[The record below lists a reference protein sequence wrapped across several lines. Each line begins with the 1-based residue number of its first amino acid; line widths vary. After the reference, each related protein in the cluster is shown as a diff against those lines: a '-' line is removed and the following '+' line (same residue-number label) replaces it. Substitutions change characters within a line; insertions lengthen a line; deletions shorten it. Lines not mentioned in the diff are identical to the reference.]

1 MSEKAFDAA
10 VHHRIGLGRYS
21 SWLVRRILAQLNHNE
36 RAIVAKVAEMGPD
49 GASAGRLE
57 LLIEALR
64 LLQAEGWL
72 VIKRRVTEDLAQLAG
87 AEAEFA
93 AKLVRF
99 TGARGTFSPAPAV
112 AQVWA
117 AVVARP
123 FQGRF
128 LQGWL
133 DGAEEAAARRVR
145 ETVRQGFIDGQP
157 TAEIVR
163 ALRGTKARQ
172 YRDGVLEGSRRGV
185 EAMVR
190 TAVTHTSNVAHQE
203 VYRANADIIEGVEWV
218 SVLDSRT
225 TLWCASRDGKVYPI
239 DSGPRPPAHV
249 NCLVAD
255 SRVSTSARIT
265 GAFKRWYDG
274 DVVVVR
280 TAGGKQL
287 TCTPNHPILTD
298 GGWVPAGRLK
308 VGAHVVC
315 DAGIKRVAL
324 VDGQHEYVE
333 ARVEDVAEAIFT
345 HEQMATMPVPTAAE
359 DFHGDGIDN
368 NIAIVATDRSLGDG
382 GKAAF
387 PEHCGQSDFS
397 RGDVGLSLVPRLSG
411 LGLLCGG
418 LSSPA
423 GGVMGRRGELLSL
436 FGGQAGHSCGLLF
449 APPPEFVP
457 ERSQDATDGIGG
469 AAQSDRNAPH
479 ADTGA
484 VEAVDLRGV
493 ESHARLVGGGAHF
506 DAGGDHLA
514 VQGGAADAKLASNI
528 LDGASGP
535 IGLDCVVH
543 VERRKF
549 AGHVF
554 NLETAVGW
562 YVAENIIT
570 HNCRSTTI
578 PKVGDIP
585 GVEPF
590 KRPTYA
596 EWLAKQPASVQD
608 DILGPTRGRLYRSG
622 GLKVESFVD
631 RKGSTLSLEELQRRD
646 AAAFQRAGVSA

>member
-225 TLWCASRDGKVYPI
+225 TLLCASRDRKVYPI

-249 NCLVAD
+249 
-255 SRVSTSARIT
+255 
-265 GAFKRWYDG
+265 G
-274 DVVVVR
+274 
-280 TAGGKQL
+280 
-287 TCTPNHPILTD
+287 
-298 GGWVPAGRLK
+298 
-308 VGAHVVC
+308 
-315 DAGIKRVAL
+315 
-324 VDGQHEYVE
+324 
-333 ARVEDVAEAIFT
+333 
-345 HEQMATMPVPTAAE
+345 
-359 DFHGDGIDN
+359 
-368 NIAIVATDRSLGDG
+368 
-382 GKAAF
+382 
-387 PEHCGQSDFS
+387 
-397 RGDVGLSLVPRLSG
+397 
-411 LGLLCGG
+411 
-418 LSSPA
+418 
-423 GGVMGRRGELLSL
+423 
-436 FGGQAGHSCGLLF
+436 
-449 APPPEFVP
+449 
-457 ERSQDATDGIGG
+457 
-469 AAQSDRNAPH
+469 
-479 ADTGA
+479 
-484 VEAVDLRGV
+484 
-493 ESHARLVGGGAHF
+493 
-506 DAGGDHLA
+506 
-514 VQGGAADAKLASNI
+514 
-528 LDGASGP
+528 
-535 IGLDCVVH
+535 
-543 VERRKF
+543 
-549 AGHVF
+549 
-554 NLETAVGW
+554 
-562 YVAENIIT
+562 
-570 HNCRSTTI
+570 CRSVTV

-622 GLKVESFVD
+622 GLKIESFVD

>member
-225 TLWCASRDGKVYPI
+225 TLLCFPGSTRIVPLGELRAVVKRPYHGDVVIITTASGKEVRATPNHPVLTARGWRPANEVRPGADVLYRLRVDSRDILGAEDVDVPAGIAELADAIAQLPGVDVEVQRTAQADFHGDGQVADCHIYRAGSACDLRDGLEAARPKQLEDRILATVQASRRLTREGEAHLVGLAHALGKESAEREAVPSRDCVEGRLTHAGACNNVHRLGAGIEHGDDPGLVGAAAMLLAADGGHDASSLQKCRDGRCGGVVGAPDLRGGDAVAIEADDVVAVRREFFAGHVYNLQTGLGMYIADGFVVHNCASRDGKVYPI

-249 NCLVAD
+249 
-255 SRVSTSARIT
+255 
-265 GAFKRWYDG
+265 G
-274 DVVVVR
+274 
-280 TAGGKQL
+280 
-287 TCTPNHPILTD
+287 
-298 GGWVPAGRLK
+298 
-308 VGAHVVC
+308 
-315 DAGIKRVAL
+315 
-324 VDGQHEYVE
+324 
-333 ARVEDVAEAIFT
+333 
-345 HEQMATMPVPTAAE
+345 
-359 DFHGDGIDN
+359 
-368 NIAIVATDRSLGDG
+368 
-382 GKAAF
+382 
-387 PEHCGQSDFS
+387 
-397 RGDVGLSLVPRLSG
+397 
-411 LGLLCGG
+411 
-418 LSSPA
+418 
-423 GGVMGRRGELLSL
+423 
-436 FGGQAGHSCGLLF
+436 
-449 APPPEFVP
+449 
-457 ERSQDATDGIGG
+457 
-469 AAQSDRNAPH
+469 
-479 ADTGA
+479 
-484 VEAVDLRGV
+484 
-493 ESHARLVGGGAHF
+493 
-506 DAGGDHLA
+506 
-514 VQGGAADAKLASNI
+514 
-528 LDGASGP
+528 
-535 IGLDCVVH
+535 
-543 VERRKF
+543 
-549 AGHVF
+549 
-554 NLETAVGW
+554 
-562 YVAENIIT
+562 
-570 HNCRSTTI
+570 CRSVTV